1 MADILEEIVAHKRIE
16 LQTMKAQ
23 LSELE
28 IHRRVETVLGSPV
41 PSMKQSLSQSP
52 TGIIAEFKRKSPSKG
67 WIHEDAKVEDV
78 TMAYQQNGAS
88 AVSILTDTKYFG
100 GCDEFVVTARK
111 SGLTLPVLYKNFV
124 IDEYQLF
131 QARLCGA
138 SAVLLIAA
146 ELTKA
151 EFRSLNNTA
160 HELGLETL
168 LETHSEAETE
178 YADYNPDLCGVN
190 NRNLGTFVTDVENSF
205 RLISRLPDDAV
216 KLSESGIGSAETIKE
231 LRKVGYRGFLIG
243 ESFMKTD
250 RPGDTLRMLN
260 VELGILN

>member
-16 LQTMKAQ
+16 LQTLKAQ
-23 LSELE
+23 LPEKE
-28 IHRRVETVLGSPV
+28 IHRRVEALLDTPV
-41 PSMKQSLSQSP
+41 PSMRQALTDSS

-67 WIHEDAKVEDV
+67 WIHEDAKVEEV
-78 TMAYQQNGAS
+78 TMAYQKNGAS
-88 AVSILTDTKYFG
+88 AVSILTDQKYFG

-111 SGLTLPVLYKNFV
+111 VGLTIPVLYKNFV

-138 SAVLLIAA
+138 SAALLIAA

-151 EFRSLNNTA
+151 EYRSLNRVA

-168 LETHSEAETE
+168 LEMHSEAETE
-178 YADYNPDLCGVN
+178 YADDAPDLCGVN

-205 RLISRLPDDAV
+205 RLASSLPADAV
-216 KLSESGIGSAETIKE
+216 KVSESGIGSTETIKR
-231 LRKVGYRGFLIG
+231 LRLAGYRGFLIG
-243 ESFMKTD
+243 ESFMKND
-250 RPGDTLRMLN
+250 NPGLALTSFINQLS
-260 VELGILN
+260 